1 MDSGSSVCG
10 RLAFACMVI
19 VSPVA
24 HADITVFT
32 TEASFLA
39 AVTAPGVDTFT
50 GFSTTAVTNSPITRA
65 AGPYTYNASSATGFF
80 GVGTVAD
87 PALSTNTDTDAITF
101 FNLSGGASAIGGT
114 FFGSDLQGNFVASAV
129 VLTAT
134 DMLGAISTQ
143 TFVATPTSFIGFV
156 STGAIATLVFSTS
169 MPGNFVFAAVD
180 NLVIALAQAQVTP
193 VPEPG
198 TWTLLLAGLAA
209 LGFCARRIR
218 PNDRSRR

>member
-1 MDSGSSVCG
+1 
-10 RLAFACMVI
+10 MVI

-32 TEASFLA
+32 TEATFLA

-80 GVGTVAD
+80 GDGTVAD

-134 DMLGAISTQ
+134 DAFGAISTR

-156 STGAIATLVFSTS
+156 STGAIAMLVFSTS
-169 MPGNFVFAAVD
+169 MPGNFVFAAAD
-180 NLVIALAQAQVTP
+180 DLIIAVANVTP